1 MKKLF
6 TSTATA
12 VGGREGRV
20 RSESGVVD
28 VALAMPGPNASK
40 EASNP
45 EELFAA
51 GYAACFDSALN
62 MVAMMSNVKHG
73 GSEVTAHVSLNKDE
87 RNYVL
92 SVEMDVLVKGLD
104 EASARS
110 LVNEAHQVCPYSNAT
125 RGNIDVN
132 FSVRTA

>member
-12 VGGREGRV
+12 VGGREGHV

-62 MVAMMSNVKHG
+62 MVAMMSKVEHG
-73 GSEVTAHVSLNKDE
+73 GSETTAHVSLNKDD
-87 RNYVL
+87 RSYVL

-104 EASARS
+104 QDAAQN
-110 LVNEAHQVCPYSNAT
+110 LVNEAHKMCPYSNAT
-125 RGNIDVN
+125 RGNVDVSFN
-132 FSVRTA
+132 VRTA